1 MRSASSSVRRWA
13 SSSPSSCQWSGS
25 SSACAAAVTTVA
37 ERCTNASGRMQ
48 TVGAACWERCSSPPH
63 WSSRECDTRTR
74 SHDTAEAEYADSCS
88 LGCFSCALVQKCMS
102 HVYAGSNT
110 RITVMAVRFV
120 VMYSSVLVHAKC
132 HCPHT
137 HTRAHTQLWS
147 YTNTV
152 LHRSAPPHPPHSL
165 LYLVKSYC
173 R

>member
-1 MRSASSSVRRWA
+1 MRSASSCVRPWA
-13 SSSPSSCQWSGS
+13 SSSPSSCHWSGS

-88 LGCFSCALVQKCMS
+88 CAVVQKCMS
-102 HVYAGSNT
+102 HVDAGSTT
-110 RITVMAVRFV
+110 RITVMARFV

-132 HCPHT
+132 HYTHT
-137 HTRAHTQLWS
+137 HTHTHNSGHTQTQS
-147 YTNTV
+147 CTDQ
-152 LHRSAPPHPPHSL
+152 PPPSPTLFAIFS
-165 LYLVKSYC
+165 
-173 R
+173 

>member
-1 MRSASSSVRRWA
+1 MRSASSCVRRWA

-25 SSACAAAVTTVA
+25 SSACAAAVTTAA

-88 LGCFSCALVQKCMS
+88 LACFSCALVQKCMS

-110 RITVMAVRFV
+110 RITVMARFV

-132 HCPHT
+132 HYTHT
-137 HTRAHTQLWS
+137 HTRTSERAHATLVIHKHSPAQIS
-147 YTNTV
+147 
-152 LHRSAPPHPPHSL
+152 PPSPTLFAIFS
-165 LYLVKSYC
+165 
-173 R
+173 